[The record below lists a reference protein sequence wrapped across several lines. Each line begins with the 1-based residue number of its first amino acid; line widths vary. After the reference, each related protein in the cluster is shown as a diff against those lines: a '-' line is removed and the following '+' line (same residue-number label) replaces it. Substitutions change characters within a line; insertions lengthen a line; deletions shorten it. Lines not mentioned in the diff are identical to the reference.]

1 MFPKLWNAF
10 EIELKETES
19 AKKILNQ
26 TVSIFILRIM
36 RGLNTE
42 NLVVFYM
49 SRFYIKN

>member
-1 MFPKLWNAF
+1 MFPKLWNALN
-10 EIELKETES
+10 LKKPNLQ
-19 AKKILNQ
+19 KKILNQ